1 MTAEKPAPSSFPIA
15 SLLPHRGP
23 MLLVEQLA
31 SCDSSHGH
39 GFATVQPGG
48 IFIDARS
55 EMDALLQA
63 ELLAQMVAA
72 YKGYEATLAG
82 RSVRAGFLVG
92 IKDFSLLKAPRVGE
106 RLRMDL
112 KVETAVGNATVMSG
126 QVSAEGRA
134 LACGTL
140 NLWEMGEDM
149 ALPLAPPASPLEA
162 PASLPGPCHQASS
175 RSRAYAAML
184 KAMQGFG
191 PGAQPGEW
199 LARFHFGPSFPAFEG
214 HFPQFQLLP
223 GVVMALSSMA
233 MAEAALG
240 ARLRLVTVDK
250 AKFGGMILPGD
261 TVEAKAQVSRQDGL
275 VQARVTLTVPQR
287 GSASFQVRLAEEP

>member
-1 MTAEKPAPSSFPIA
+1 MTLEKPAPHSFPIA

-23 MLLVEQLA
+23 MLLIEQLHT
-31 SCDSSHGH
+31 CDSTQGH

-48 IFIDARS
+48 IFIDSRG
-55 EMDALLQA
+55 EMDPLVQV

-92 IKDFSLLKAPRVGE
+92 IKDFSLARAPRLGE

-112 KVETAVGNATVMSG
+112 KVETTVGNATVMSG
-126 QVSAEGRA
+126 QVSAGSEA
-134 LACGTL
+134 LAGGTL
-140 NLWEMGEDM
+140 NLWEMDDKME
-149 ALPLAPPASPLEA
+149 LPLAPAAAPVEA
-162 PASLPGPCHQASS
+162 PASTPAPCHQLGL
-175 RSRAYAAML
+175 RSPAYAAML

-199 LARFHFGPSFPAFEG
+199 LARFHFSPSFPAFEG

-223 GVVMALSSMA
+223 GVVMALSSLA
-233 MAEAALG
+233 MAEAACSR
-240 ARLRLVTVDK
+240 RLRLVGVDK

-261 TVEAKAQVSRQDGL
+261 AVEAKAQVSRQDGL
-275 VQARVTLTVPQR
+275 VQARITLTVPQR
-287 GSASFQVRLAEEP
+287 GSASFAVRLAEEP